1 MKIKDKIKK
10 AYANV
15 LTFKGRNRKTSKS
28 IRVLTARASVLRYA
42 HYSGYDTTAHSEY
55 AATIAIALVSESAA
69 LCNRLVNLG
78 RELKYVADNEELI
91 NIHRVILEST
101 ALSPSNLNIDHV
113 GRLSLLE
120 ANSLAEA
127 GFTAREFLVTDNSTH
142 NPPGSLSEIFSTRQ
156 AVI

>member
-42 HYSGYDTTAHSEY
+42 HYSGYDTTAPSEY

-78 RELKYVADNEELI
+78 WEVTYIPDNDEVY
-91 NIHRVILEST
+91 IHRAILEST
-101 ALSPSNLNIDHV
+101 ALKPSNLNIDHV
-113 GRLSLLE
+113 GRLSLRE

-156 AVI
+156 AAI